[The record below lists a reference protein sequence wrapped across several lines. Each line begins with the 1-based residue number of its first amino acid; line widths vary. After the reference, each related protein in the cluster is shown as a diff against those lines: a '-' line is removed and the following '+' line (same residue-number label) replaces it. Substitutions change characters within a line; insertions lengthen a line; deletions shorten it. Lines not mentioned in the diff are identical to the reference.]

1 MQTDPPTSPAIIRS
15 IPFGERPGD
24 EPYNASEVVFL
35 GDSRFLLCDNNVG
48 DALFELRLTPDGGM
62 ACPLLRRR
70 LHGIEPGAIDDLEG
84 IELVSV
90 GGRTFL
96 FATSS
101 LALKKRKHARR
112 EQRHQGKV
120 APARE
125 AILRVT
131 IDEQEE
137 LHAEIISA
145 FRPWLIEQ
153 APELVEA
160 ARRLPDDG
168 GLNIEALSWDPRH
181 GALLLGARTPLVR
194 GMPLVVRVR
203 LKVFD
208 GPWDL
213 SNFELL
219 PSIRLAVEV
228 EGRGVEGLRAMGYDL
243 VTGLTL
249 FTVGNAISGSKA
261 RFELY
266 SWDGNEDGV
275 VRYFSQVR
283 FDPRMK
289 VEGVARGTI
298 AGRAAVVFVDDRGG
312 YQVLWADDPRLAVT
326 TGVQR

>member
-1 MQTDPPTSPAIIRS
+1 MNPAIIRS
-15 IPFGERPGD
+15 IPFGERPGE
-24 EPYNASEVVFL
+24 EPYNASEVVCL
-35 GDSRFLLCDNNVG
+35 GDSRFLFCDNNVG
-48 DALFELRLTPDGGM
+48 DALFELRLAADGGQ
-62 ACPLLRRR
+62 AGPLLRRR
-70 LHGIEPGAIDDLEG
+70 LNGIEPGAIDDLEG
-84 IELVSV
+84 IELATL

-101 LALKKRKHARR
+101 LSLKKRKHAHRD
-112 EQRHQGKV
+112 ERHRGRV

-125 AILRVT
+125 AILRMT
-131 IDEQEE
+131 IDEQGE
-137 LHAEIISA
+137 LHGEIIPA
-145 FRPWLIEQ
+145 FRPWLIQE
-153 APELVEA
+153 APELAEA
-160 ARRLPDDG
+160 ASELPDYG

-181 GALLLGARTPLVR
+181 QALLFGARTPLAD

-208 GPWDL
+208 GPWDP

-228 EGRGVEGLRAMGYDL
+228 EGRGEEGLRAMGYDPG
-243 VTGLTL
+243 TGLTL
-249 FTVGNAISGSKA
+249 LTVGNAISHSKG

-275 VRYFSQVR
+275 LRHFSQVR

-326 TGVQR
+326 TEVRK